1 MVFGEV
7 RLPFIRGV
15 VIVTHI
21 SFSDSRGIYG
31 LLVLYGASTCTT
43 TFACVAAVL
52 GTPITSAATVA
63 QKVVSITPAQRAMLL
78 SSYVPFF
85 IIPLVLAVDMALR
98 LQKLASVGIRELEN
112 SKKE

>member
-1 MVFGEV
+1 
-7 RLPFIRGV
+7 
-15 VIVTHI
+15 
-21 SFSDSRGIYG
+21 
-31 LLVLYGASTCTT
+31 
-43 TFACVAAVL
+43 
-52 GTPITSAATVA
+52 
-63 QKVVSITPAQRAMLL
+63 MLL